1 MKHHPQDNGHNV
13 ARVGES
19 FDWKLKVA
27 TQADVDPAV
36 ETLSD
41 HMSDQQ
47 RQAFRDKLQRYVQK
61 QDRDLIL
68 AVRGLQIL
76 GLVCVIEQAPFPP
89 GFPEQQASHL
99 RNFACGTQILVH
111 PSYRKQGIGGSLLMR
126 VERWAQEHGL
136 KGFWHVTHRKAEWY
150 KTSFGYRGIAQLD
163 DKGVEKLLM
172 AKSFE

>member
-1 MKHHPQDNGHNV
+1 MQDISLFGDSV
-13 ARVGES
+13 DITWE
-19 FDWKLKVA
+19 LKVA
-27 TQADVDPAV
+27 IEEDVNPAV
-36 ETLSD
+36 DELSA
-41 HMSDQQ
+41 HMNNRQ
-47 RQAFRDKLQRYVQK
+47 RAAFRDKLQRYVRK
-61 QDRDLIL
+61 PDRVLIV
-68 AVRGLQIL
+68 AVAKGRIV
-76 GLVCVIEQAPFPP
+76 GLVSVIEQAPFPP

-126 VERWAQEHGL
+126 AERWAQEHGL

-163 DKGVEKLLM
+163 DKGAEKLLM